1 MFVIEYAEGDFMK
14 TVGLEQT
21 TLDTCVR
28 DAQREQV
35 VVTRNGVP
43 VALVVGV
50 EGLDEEQVNLGSS
63 DAFWTL
69 IAERRRQKTLSRA
82 ELERRIVSAE

>member
-1 MFVIEYAEGDFMK
+1 MK

-43 VALVVGV
+43 VAPVVGI
-50 EGLDEEQVNLGSS
+50 EGLDEEQVGLGSS
-63 DAFWTL
+63 DAFWKLT
-69 IAERRRQKTLSRA
+69 AERRQKTLGRA
-82 ELERRIVSAE
+82 ELERRLDAAN

>member
-1 MFVIEYAEGDFMK
+1 MK
-14 TVGLEQT
+14 TIGVEQT
-21 TLDTCVR
+21 TLDVCVR

-63 DAFWTL
+63 DAFWNL
-69 IAERRRQKTLSRA
+69 IAERRRQRTLSRA
-82 ELERRIVSAE
+82 ELEQRLAATD